1 MKVYT
6 LKICDTCRKAL
17 KWLEAEGIAF
27 ENHDIRADGT
37 SEDWV
42 APVVAALG
50 PDTALNRRSTTWRGL
65 SDAEKEGID
74 AAKAVALIVEHP
86 TLLKRPVFVAGETV
100 ICGFDAKAQAALK
113 ALKPT

>member
-6 LKICDTCRKAL
+6 LKTCDTCRKAL
-17 KWLEAEGIAF
+17 KWLEAEGIGF
-27 ENHDIRADGT
+27 DNHDIRADGT

-50 PDTALNRRSTTWRGL
+50 PDVALNRRSTTWRGL
-65 SDAEKEGID
+65 SDAEKDGID
-74 AAKAVALIVEHP
+74 AAKAIALIVEHP

-100 ICGFDAKAQAALK
+100 INGFDAKAQATLK
-113 ALKPT
+113 SL